1 MDAGP
6 TSGPVAAPEV
16 VGVLGQHVLLDGFR
30 VIVDLARSRGCQL
43 VDERSGRTLLDFY
56 GFYGTMAVGFN
67 HPWFDRAEV
76 KEELLEAART
86 KVANSDVYSRP
97 YATFVKTFH
106 AVFGLRPLER
116 YFFIEGGTL
125 AVENALKAAMDWKV
139 RRNLAR
145 GHGERGTEIVHFER
159 AFHGRSGYTL
169 SLTNTDPRKTD
180 YFAKFD
186 WPRLPAPTL
195 DFTLPEP
202 TRTWDAAA
210 RERRIETQLSE
221 LLAARAGDI
230 AAILIEPIQ
239 GEGGDRHFRGE
250 WLATLRR
257 LCDEYGVLLV
267 FDEVQT
273 GAGTTG
279 RNWCCEHFGVLPD
292 LLAFGKKAQVCG
304 VMAGPRLDEVPENV
318 FRVPSRINSTWGGN
332 LADMVRAMHTLRLIE
347 HDGLVENARDMGA
360 ELLAGLQEL
369 AAEEPLLTAPRGRG
383 LMVAFDLPNPEQRD
397 RFYTSLFESGLL
409 TLRSGERSI
418 RFRPPL
424 DVTAPDLREALRIVR
439 EQCRRN
445 GARPVSPPAPEA
457 GAEGALNPS

>member
-1 MDAGP
+1 
-6 TSGPVAAPEV
+6 
-16 VGVLGQHVLLDGFR
+16 
-30 VIVDLARSRGCQL
+30 
-43 VDERSGRTLLDFY
+43 
-56 GFYGTMAVGFN
+56 MAVGFN
-67 HPWFDRAEV
+67 HPWFDRLEV
-76 KEELLEAART
+76 KEDLLEAART

-97 YATFVKTFH
+97 YATFVQTFH
-106 AVFGLRPLER
+106 HVLGLRPLDR
-116 YFFIEGGTL
+116 YFFIEGGAL

-139 RRNLAR
+139 RKNLAAGR
-145 GHGERGTEIVHFER
+145 GARGTEIVHFER

-180 YFAKFD
+180 YFAKFN
-186 WPRLPAPTL
+186 WPRLPAPAL
-195 DFTLPEP
+195 NFTLPEP

-210 RERRIETQLSE
+210 RERQIEARLRE
-221 LLAARAGDI
+221 LLTARAVDI
-230 AAILIEPIQ
+230 AALIIEPVQ

-250 WLATLRR
+250 WLAALRR
-257 LCDEYGVLLV
+257 LCDEHDVLLV

-332 LADMVRAMHTLRLIE
+332 LADMVRATHTLRLIE
-347 HDGLVENARDMGA
+347 RDHLVDNACDRGA
-360 ELLAGLQEL
+360 HLLAGLQEL

-383 LMVAFDLPNPEQRD
+383 LMVAFDLPDSEQRD
-397 RFYTSLFESGLL
+397 QFYTGLFESGLL
-409 TLRSGERSI
+409 TLRSGEHSI

-424 DVTAPDLREALRIVR
+424 DVAEPEIMEALRIVR
-439 EQCRRN
+439 EQCRRSA
-445 GARPVSPPAPEA
+445 ARLGGQTPPEA
-457 GAEGALNPS
+457 ALNPS